1 MHDVFFGCMSLFRRF
16 IHFSL
21 VIPWVKWDNNNT
33 DILITRRSPMNI
45 NTCIKESFTVI
56 GKEGSTKDGD
66 GFIQRLWEDANS
78 HFGEVAELAKKD
90 LHGNLLGIWGA
101 MSDFSLSFLPWE
113 EEFSQGLYLAG
124 VECDDAAEAPKGWT
138 KWTIPGYEYVYM
150 ECEGGDTFPQT
161 LNYLAEN
168 NLTLVGA
175 VHDFTCPETGKNFM
189 FFPIRKL

>member
-1 MHDVFFGCMSLFRRF
+1 
-16 IHFSL
+16 
-21 VIPWVKWDNNNT
+21 
-33 DILITRRSPMNI
+33 MNI
-45 NTCIKESFTVI
+45 NTCIKESFAVI

-78 HFGEVAELAKKD
+78 HFGEVADLAKKD
-90 LHGNLLGIWGA
+90 EQGNLLGIWGA
-101 MSDFSLSFLPWE
+101 MSDFSHSFLPWE
-113 EEFSQGLYLAG
+113 EGFSQGLYLAG
-124 VECDDAAEAPKGWT
+124 VECDDAAEAPGGWT
-138 KWTIPGYEYVYM
+138 KWTVPGYEYVYA

>member
-1 MHDVFFGCMSLFRRF
+1 
-16 IHFSL
+16 
-21 VIPWVKWDNNNT
+21 
-33 DILITRRSPMNI
+33 MNI
-45 NTCIKESFTVI
+45 NTCIKESFAVI

-78 HFGEVAELAKKD
+78 HFGEVANLAKKD
-90 LHGNLLGIWGA
+90 EQGNLLGIWGT
-101 MSDFSLSFLPWE
+101 MSDFSHSFLPWE
-113 EEFSQGLYLAG
+113 EGFSQGLYLAG
-124 VECDDAAEAPKGWT
+124 VECDDAAEAPEGWT
-138 KWTIPGYEYVYM
+138 KWTVPGYEYVYA